1 MAITSASLPAKKRI
15 LTVCVR
21 LFLEKGYKRSTLA
34 EIIKKADVS
43 YSTFQNIFRAK
54 DGVLTELVEF
64 MFSNQFAMARDEAGA
79 KLPPVYVYAV
89 ETAIQ
94 MTLTELNENLREI
107 YIEAYTEKE
116 ASEYILRET
125 AKELHGI
132 FGSYLP
138 DATERD
144 FYDMEIGSASIMR
157 GYMAHPCDEE
167 LTLEKKLR
175 LFLTM
180 SLRAYNV
187 PKEEVEQVI
196 RFVEGLDIRA
206 IAEQVM
212 QKLFKALAMR
222 YEFPSRALYRNS
234 EPKVGKVCPAFR
246 LGCRVEFVQRPGK
259 SGGFLLGQCVHQIF
273 VKGRFD
279 LRFGGFQALRLFRGV
294 QQLTAPVVGGVPA
307 DEVALR
313 FQLLRLPGDFG
324 DFPFR
329 NIHGSLLRYIVVC
342 ATIVPCSIPGCH
354 TELQLKSLEK
364 ILIARRARSSYETCF
379 VISFLINRKTGSA
392 IRRCL
397 SD

>member
-144 FYDMEIGSASIMR
+144 FYNMEIGSASIMR

-196 RFVEGLDIRA
+196 RFVEGLDIRD
-206 IAEQVM
+206 IAERVM
-212 QKLFKALAMR
+212 HTLFQALAMH
-222 YEFPSRALYRNS
+222 YEF
-234 EPKVGKVCPAFR
+234 
-246 LGCRVEFVQRPGK
+246 
-259 SGGFLLGQCVHQIF
+259 
-273 VKGRFD
+273 
-279 LRFGGFQALRLFRGV
+279 
-294 QQLTAPVVGGVPA
+294 
-307 DEVALR
+307 
-313 FQLLRLPGDFG
+313 
-324 DFPFR
+324 
-329 NIHGSLLRYIVVC
+329 SLQE
-342 ATIVPCSIPGCH
+342 TDNDK
-354 TELQLKSLEK
+354 TEG
-364 ILIARRARSSYETCF
+364 T
-379 VISFLINRKTGSA
+379 T
-392 IRRCL
+392 
-397 SD
+397 

>member
-54 DGVLTELVEF
+54 DGVLTELAEF

-187 PKEEVEQVI
+187 PQEEVEQVI
-196 RFVEGLDIRA
+196 QFVEGLDIRA

-222 YEFPSRALYRNS
+222 YEFS
-234 EPKVGKVCPAFR
+234 
-246 LGCRVEFVQRPGK
+246 
-259 SGGFLLGQCVHQIF
+259 
-273 VKGRFD
+273 
-279 LRFGGFQALRLFRGV
+279 
-294 QQLTAPVVGGVPA
+294 LTG
-307 DEVALR
+307 
-313 FQLLRLPGDFG
+313 
-324 DFPFR
+324 
-329 NIHGSLLRYIVVC
+329 
-342 ATIVPCSIPGCH
+342 IVP
-354 TELQLKSLEK
+354 EQ
-364 ILIARRARSSYETCF
+364 
-379 VISFLINRKTGSA
+379 
-392 IRRCL
+392 
-397 SD
+397 

>member
-116 ASEYILRET
+116 ASEYIFRET

-222 YEFPSRALYRNS
+222 YEFS
-234 EPKVGKVCPAFR
+234 
-246 LGCRVEFVQRPGK
+246 
-259 SGGFLLGQCVHQIF
+259 
-273 VKGRFD
+273 
-279 LRFGGFQALRLFRGV
+279 
-294 QQLTAPVVGGVPA
+294 LTG
-307 DEVALR
+307 
-313 FQLLRLPGDFG
+313 
-324 DFPFR
+324 
-329 NIHGSLLRYIVVC
+329 
-342 ATIVPCSIPGCH
+342 IVP
-354 TELQLKSLEK
+354 EQ
-364 ILIARRARSSYETCF
+364 
-379 VISFLINRKTGSA
+379 
-392 IRRCL
+392 
-397 SD
+397 

>member
-64 MFSNQFAMARDEAGA
+64 MFSNQFAMARDETGA

-94 MTLTELNENLREI
+94 ITLTELNENLREI

-144 FYDMEIGSASIMR
+144 FYNMEIGSASIMR
-157 GYMAHPCDEE
+157 GYMAHLCDAE

-175 LFLTM
+175 LFFSM
-180 SLRAYNV
+180 SLRAYRV
-187 PKEEVEQVI
+187 PEDELEQDI
-196 RFVEGLDIRA
+196 RFVEGLDIRTISEKVIHA
-206 IAEQVM
+206 
-212 QKLFKALAMR
+212 LFEVLAMR
-222 YEFPSRALYRNS
+222 FEF
-234 EPKVGKVCPAFR
+234 
-246 LGCRVEFVQRPGK
+246 
-259 SGGFLLGQCVHQIF
+259 
-273 VKGRFD
+273 
-279 LRFGGFQALRLFRGV
+279 
-294 QQLTAPVVGGVPA
+294 
-307 DEVALR
+307 
-313 FQLLRLPGDFG
+313 
-324 DFPFR
+324 
-329 NIHGSLLRYIVVC
+329 SLQGI
-342 ATIVPCSIPGCH
+342 
-354 TELQLKSLEK
+354 TETE
-364 ILIARRARSSYETCF
+364 E
-379 VISFLINRKTGSA
+379 RK
-392 IRRCL
+392 
-397 SD
+397 

>member
-54 DGVLTELVEF
+54 DGILTELVEF

-94 MTLTELNENLREI
+94 ITLTELNENLREI

-144 FYDMEIGSASIMR
+144 FYNMEIGSASIMR

-222 YEFPSRALYRNS
+222 YEFS
-234 EPKVGKVCPAFR
+234 
-246 LGCRVEFVQRPGK
+246 
-259 SGGFLLGQCVHQIF
+259 
-273 VKGRFD
+273 
-279 LRFGGFQALRLFRGV
+279 
-294 QQLTAPVVGGVPA
+294 LTG
-307 DEVALR
+307 
-313 FQLLRLPGDFG
+313 
-324 DFPFR
+324 
-329 NIHGSLLRYIVVC
+329 
-342 ATIVPCSIPGCH
+342 IVP
-354 TELQLKSLEK
+354 EQ
-364 ILIARRARSSYETCF
+364 
-379 VISFLINRKTGSA
+379 
-392 IRRCL
+392 
-397 SD
+397 